1 MYGWIRVKGLSG
13 RSMRLILLVTV
24 AVFALCGSASATPL
38 SFSFDHGNEGW
49 LQTQNNGNTMTSAGF
64 QPNNG
69 NPGGRLSARDT
80 GQETGCPN
88 PTPTAPCDLLFFYS
102 PVIPTLG
109 GNYGGTGSF
118 DLRSSLEPEF
128 GAELLLLP
136 PPPNY
141 LDGLIPEDLGT
152 NFNHLSISLTETAN
166 WNVCPYDGGSC
177 SPPSQ
182 AEFKALIGATDRVA
196 VMADVARNGTG
207 ETYDLDNVIL
217 TDGPPAM
224 PAPVTTTPHK
234 KKCKKK
240 KRHGRA
246 AKTSKKCKKKKH
258 RRAAIVKLRG

>member
-1 MYGWIRVKGLSG
+1 MDGRIRAKGPSG
-13 RSMRLILLVTV
+13 RLMRLILLVTV

-38 SFSFDHGNEGW
+38 SFTFDHSNQGW
-49 LQTQNNGNTMTSAGF
+49 LQTQNNGDTLTSAGF
-64 QPNNG
+64 QPGGG
-69 NPGGRLSARDT
+69 NPGGRLTARDT
-80 GQETGCPN
+80 GQETGCPS

-118 DLRSSLEPEF
+118 DLRSSLEPQF

-152 NFNHLSISLTETAN
+152 NFNHLSISLTETGN

-182 AEFKALIGATDRVA
+182 AEFKALIGASDRIA

-207 ETYDLDNVIL
+207 ETYDLDNVTL
-217 TDGPPAM
+217 TEGAPTA
-224 PAPVTTTPHK
+224 APVTPTPPK

-240 KRHGRA
+240 QKKKHA
-246 AKTSKKCKKKKH
+246 SSAKKKCKKKKH